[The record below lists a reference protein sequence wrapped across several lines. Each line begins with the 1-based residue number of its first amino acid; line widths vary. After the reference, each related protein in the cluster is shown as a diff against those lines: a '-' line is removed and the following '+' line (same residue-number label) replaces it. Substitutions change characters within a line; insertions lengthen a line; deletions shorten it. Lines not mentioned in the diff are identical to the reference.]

1 MKTKH
6 VTLLL
11 SRFCTLMAL
20 PWDAPCERLPVGGQA
35 VIEGVLMK
43 GYQQWGLSVREPDGG
58 LWRRSWSVA
67 TWVKRFPW
75 DWPVLRGVAVMADM
89 MKTGYRALN
98 LSAQVALGEEE
109 GGFSLTE
116 TVLSLV
122 LAIGAVVG
130 LFLLLPLW
138 ISEGLGGRWGW
149 SPHGIHAFEGLVRG
163 GVFVAYLALMG
174 CWGEMR
180 RVFAYHGAEHK
191 TINAFEAGEDLTP
204 EIALRYSRIHRR
216 CGTSF
221 LLVVVAVSI
230 LVFGLAGTGGAL
242 WRFSSRIVLL
252 PVVVGLSYEII
263 RWASKDS
270 LLGRWLLAPALLLQY
285 LTTREPS
292 SDQLEVAIDALR
304 VALGDPLPET
314 QNP

>member
-1 MKTKH
+1 MKRIG
-6 VTLLL
+6 VLCSRLFALL
-11 SRFCTLMAL
+11 AL

-43 GYQQWGLSVREPDGG
+43 GYAQWGLSVRQPGG
-58 LWRRSWSVA
+58 DLWRQRWSVA

-98 LSAQVALGEEE
+98 LSAQVALGDEEE
-109 GGFSLTE
+109 GFSALE
-116 TVLSLV
+116 TAVSVL
-122 LAIGAVVG
+122 LAVGGVVG

-138 ISEGLGGRWGW
+138 ISEGLGHRMGWG
-149 SPHGIHAFEGLVRG
+149 PGGIHAFEGAARG

-191 TINAFEAGEDLTP
+191 TINAYEAGVDLTP
-204 EIALRYSRIHRR
+204 DRVLPYSRIHRR

-230 LVFGLAGTGGAL
+230 LVFGVAGSGHPV
-242 WRFSSRIVLL
+242 WRFASRIVLL

-263 RWASKDS
+263 RWASRDH
-270 LLGRWLLAPALLLQY
+270 LLGRWLMAPALLLQY

-292 SDQLEVAIDALR
+292 ADQVEVAIDALR
-304 VALGDPLPET
+304 VALEPPLPET
-314 QNP
+314 PNP